1 MSSCQPK
8 VTTKISKSY
17 PVLNYDDKVEVIGVG
32 EVEPKNAEILGQ
44 VKIGDTGFSTKCDY
58 DIVINKAKLEAR
70 KVGGNAIKIINH
82 RPPSPMGSTCHRIT
96 AKILNIEDIDNYQ
109 PATEEE
115 ETLLDVDYAILNVYR
130 YGGRGSLMSYDLYL
144 GDSILCRVRNNFKT
158 TLRIKKDGLNSLW
171 AKTEKKAEVSIDV
184 EIGKT
189 YYLRCGVS
197 IGVLVGRPQLELIDG
212 KTGKTEFET
221 FEAKNQ

>member
-1 MSSCQPK
+1 MK
-8 VTTKISKSY
+8 NKSTIILIFTAVVLAVVAY
-17 PVLNYDDKVEVIGVG
+17 FVLNKEQGGRKAMSDF
-32 EVEPKNAEILGQ
+32 A
-44 VKIGDTGFSTKCDY
+44 VK
-58 DIVINKAKLEAR
+58 
-70 KVGGNAIKIINH
+70 
-82 RPPSPMGSTCHRIT
+82 
-96 AKILNIEDIDNYQ
+96 NIEDIDNYQ